1 MKVAVRF
8 AVLAV
13 LALLVATAAS
23 AQLAKGF
30 RGRVLDK
37 NGKPMADIKVVIED
51 AGNPL
56 NHYELKTSAEGSFMQ
71 AGVPYSDKGYKITIY
86 PPDLPPA
93 TKQEMGRLMDMIE
106 VNFDIRKDYVMKQSE
121 IKANP
126 AADAKQMYDLNDYEG
141 AVTKANEAIASK
153 DIDKDSLKAAKLIK
167 ATSLQKLDRP
177 DDAIAAYEDFNT
189 NYPGDVTVLG
199 ILYNLYDKKGDKAK
213 AEIYKKE
220 YIAKGGQVTGM
231 TYNDG
236 VKLLNEGNAQQ
247 AAPLFQQA
255 IKENPADPDAHRE
268 LARCYAQ
275 EGKFQETIDELRV
288 YLKMKPNADD
298 AETWKQAIAGLEQ
311 AIEQQKKQKK

>member
-1 MKVAVRF
+1 MKVAIRF

-13 LALLVATAAS
+13 LTFLAATAAS

-30 RGRVLDK
+30 RGRVVDK
-37 NGKPMADIKVVIED
+37 DGKPMVGLKVTIED

-56 NHYELKTSAEGSFMQ
+56 NHYEVKTSAEGSYMQ

-93 TKQEMGRLMDMIE
+93 TKQEMGRLMDMVE
-106 VNFDIRKDYVMKQSE
+106 VNFDIRKDYVMKQTE

-141 AVTKANEAIASK
+141 AVAKANEAIASK

-177 DDAIAAYEDFNT
+177 DEAIAAYEDYNT

-213 AEIYKKE
+213 AEAFKKE
-220 YIAKGGQVTGM
+220 YVAKGGQVTGAS
-231 TYNDG
+231 Y
-236 VKLLNEGNAQQ
+236 NEGVNAFNAGNMAK
-247 AAPLFQQA
+247 AAEFFEKALV
-255 IKENPADPDAHRE
+255 ENPSDLDAVRQ
-268 LARCYAQ
+268 LATCFGATGQYDKAIPLC
-275 EGKFQETIDELRV
+275 EK
-288 YLKMKPNADD
+288 YLKERPSAPDK
-298 AETWKQAIAGLEQ
+298 ETVEQ
-311 AIEQQKKQKK
+311 ILQYCKDQLHPKKK